1 MPFPR
6 HHRISTAALDRD
18 YQTIHLEAGPDA
30 SWHFDLD
37 LPVSAQVETTAQ
49 TASGEAPP
57 ATLAKIR
64 MMGSGARIDV
74 IGLRLKGHADVA
86 SWLDEWLEQL
96 GMTPISSR
104 PRATQHGV
112 MGDILATKRSKGGV
126 TVARY
131 ATVREGERTFVLVL
145 RTPLANYRLV
155 AHDFVLAVTSFRA
168 SNDSTM

>member
-1 MPFPR
+1 V
-6 HHRISTAALDRD
+6 LERD
-18 YQTIHLEAGPDA
+18 YRTVRVEAGPDA
-30 SWHFDLD
+30 SWHFDVN
-37 LPVSAQVETTAQ
+37 LPISAQVETTARAA
-49 TASGEAPP
+49 TGEAPP

-64 MMGSGARIDV
+64 LMGSGARIDV
-74 IGLRLKGHADVA
+74 IGLRLTGHEDVA

-104 PRATQHGV
+104 PRTTQHGV

-131 ATVREGERTFVLVL
+131 ATVREGEHTFVLVL

-155 AHDFVLAVTSFRA
+155 AHEFMLAVSSFRA
-168 SNDSTM
+168 SNDSAL